1 MNNYF
6 DILYS
11 KFKVIKNDNTLL
23 LNLEKYL
30 NCEILSIKHDLYK
43 KLSDNAWDIQKKI
56 SIYFDIPNKKFFFG
70 IVKEINNESFS
81 IWDSSAV
88 ENNCFNEIKLLN
100 LASFKD
106 NIIKFRERNNFSL
119 NNKNIEKNY
128 IKNYSKSSCN
138 PSIIIPIINNKNYT
152 IYLFIHAWINNLKE
166 DMNEK
171 LFYYSNKNIKFNCI
185 NKIDDNKSDDS
196 KSDDSKSDDSKSD
209 DSKSDDSKSD
219 DSKSDDSKSDDSKS
233 DDSKSD
239 DSKSDDN
246 QIILENKNIINTTR
260 NSIRYNKPIEDK
272 LNVII
277 VMSNPCKF
285 KRRIKLAKEF
295 ILRMNDEQNVN
306 LYIVELAYDCNPKF
320 EITNANNK
328 SHLQLRC
335 KTPLWHKENMINIG
349 IKKLL
354 PSNWKSVAWI
364 DADIEF
370 DSESW
375 ALDTLKILNGYK
387 DVVQLFSHFIHMKK
401 DKTAMGLN
409 NSFGFKFCKND
420 PFCYNGASPNFW
432 HPGFAWAM
440 NREAYEQM
448 EGIYQDNII
457 GGGDY
462 FTALC
467 LKEKLNIETVDSIG
481 IFYKDSII
489 KHSEKCFGLKLG
501 YTPGIIRHYFHGS
514 LKNRNYKNRYSIL
527 EKYNYNHKEFIK
539 LDENGLMV
547 PTNIFS
553 EDFKEDIY
561 NFFCERNE
569 DED

>member
-30 NCEILSIKHDLYK
+30 NCDNVSIKCDLYK
-43 KLSDNAWDIQKKI
+43 KLSDNAWNIQKKI
-56 SIYFDIPNKKFFFG
+56 SVYFDIPNKKFFFG
-70 IVKEINNESFS
+70 IVKELNNESFS
-81 IWDSSAV
+81 LWDSSAF
-88 ENNCFNEIKLLN
+88 ENTCFDEIKLLN
-100 LASFKD
+100 IVNFKE
-106 NIIKFRERNNFSL
+106 NIKKFREINDFSL
-119 NNKNIEKNY
+119 SNKNIEKNY
-128 IKNYSKSSCN
+128 TKNYSKNSCN

-152 IYLFIHAWINNLKE
+152 IYLFIHAWININNLRE
-166 DMNEK
+166 DNNEE
-171 LFYYSNKNIKFNCI
+171 YYDSSNKNVKINCI
-185 NKIDDNKSDDS
+185 NEVEDNKSDDS
-196 KSDDSKSDDSKSD
+196 QIEDHQIDDHQIEDHPIEVHPIEDHQTDDPH
-209 DSKSDDSKSD
+209 
-219 DSKSDDSKSDDSKS
+219 
-233 DDSKSD
+233 
-239 DSKSDDN
+239 
-246 QIILENKNIINTTR
+246 IILEKENIINETR
-260 NSIRYNKPIEDK
+260 KALRYNKPIEDK

-285 KRRIKLAKEF
+285 RRRIKLAKEF
-295 ILRMNDEQNVN
+295 ILRMNDEPNVN
-306 LYIVELAYDCNPKF
+306 LYIVELAYDCNTKF
-320 EITNANNK
+320 EITNPTNK

-354 PSNWKSVAWI
+354 PSNWKAVAWI

-440 NREAYEQM
+440 NRKAYEQM
-448 EGIYQDNII
+448 NGIYQDNII

-467 LKEKLNIETVDSIG
+467 LKEKLNNETVDSIG

-489 KHSEKCFGLKLG
+489 KHSEKCIGLNLG
-501 YTPGIIRHYFHGS
+501 YVPGIIRHYFHGS

-539 LDENGLMV
+539 FDDNDLMI
-547 PTNIFS
+547 PTDIFS
-553 EDFKEDIY
+553 EDFKQDIY
-561 NFFCERNE
+561 NFFSERNE

>member
-30 NCEILSIKHDLYK
+30 NCDNLSKKNELYK
-43 KLSDNAWDIQKKI
+43 RLSDNAWDIQKKM

-70 IVKEINNESFS
+70 IVKEINNKSFS
-81 IWDSSAV
+81 IWDSSAF
-88 ENNCFNEIKLLN
+88 ENNCFNKIKLLN
-100 LASFKD
+100 IVNFND
-106 NIIKFRERNNFSL
+106 NIIKFREVNDFSL
-119 NNKNIEKNY
+119 NSKNIEKNY
-128 IKNYSKSSCN
+128 TKKYSKNSCN

-152 IYLFIHAWINNLKE
+152 IYLFIHAWININNLKE
-166 DMNEK
+166 YTNEE
-171 LFYYSNKNIKFNCI
+171 LYEPPIKNL
-185 NKIDDNKSDDS
+185 KIDDTHIDD
-196 KSDDSKSDDSKSD
+196 D
-209 DSKSDDSKSD
+209 
-219 DSKSDDSKSDDSKS
+219 
-233 DDSKSD
+233 
-239 DSKSDDN
+239 KSDDN
-246 QIILENKNIINTTR
+246 SDDKSDADKSDDCQIKDPLIILEKGNIINATR
-260 NSIRYNKPIEDK
+260 KAIRYNKPIEDK

-277 VMSNPCKF
+277 VMSNPCNF

-295 ILRMNDEQNVN
+295 ILRMNDEPNVN
-306 LYIVELAYDCNPKF
+306 LFVVELVYDCNIKF
-320 EITNANNK
+320 EITNSNNK

-354 PSNWKSVAWI
+354 PSNWKAVAWI

-387 DVVQLFSHFIHMKK
+387 DVIQLFSHFIHMKK

-420 PFCYNGASPNFW
+420 PFCYNGSSPNFW

-440 NREAYEQM
+440 NRKAYEQM
-448 EGIYQDNII
+448 NGIYQDNII

-467 LKEKLNIETVDSIG
+467 LKEKLNTETVDNIG

-501 YTPGIIRHYFHGS
+501 YVPGIIRHYFHGS

-539 LDENGLMV
+539 LDDDGLMI
-547 PTNIFS
+547 PTNIFP

-561 NFFCERNE
+561 NFFSERNE